1 MTDGRYLAAA
11 RQQGSILLR
20 VLLFSLSLTLV
31 FTLVANL
38 LPQVEGEA
46 PVEKEIDLS
55 ALTMDSFV
63 GLGEVIFAEK
73 GTCTLCHNN
82 LGRAPDILQLN
93 MIETAQQRLD
103 DERYQGAAKNTADYL
118 RESML
123 QPGLFVVA
131 GFGKKGSNDSESPM
145 PAVDKAPILLS
156 PIEIDAVIAYMQA
169 KDGNEVTIEL
179 PSEIPEV
186 AAAPPA
192 EPAPAASVAPP
203 APADDAQT
211 ALAKYACT
219 ACHSVAGSQSPVGPD
234 LNQVG
239 DRLDADAIRQSII
252 EPNAVV
258 AEGFFPGMM
267 PADFASKMTVS
278 ELQMIVDFLSAQKA
292 GK

>member
-1 MTDGRYLAAA
+1 MV

-46 PVEKEIDLS
+46 PVDQEIDLS
-55 ALTMDSFV
+55 ALTMEGFV
-63 GLGEVIFAEK
+63 GLGETTFANK
-73 GTCTLCHNN
+73 GTCTLCHNAM
-82 LGRAPDILQLN
+82 GRAPDILQLN

-103 DERYQGAAKNTADYL
+103 DERYQGAAKDTAEYL

-156 PIEIDAVIAYMQA
+156 PIEIDAVIAFMQA
-169 KDGNEVTIEL
+169 KDGNEVTVEL
-179 PSEIPEV
+179 PTEMPAAETQV
-186 AAAPPA
+186 AEA
-192 EPAPAASVAPP
+192 APAASSAPP
-203 APADDAQT
+203 APADSAEA
-211 ALAKYACT
+211 ALAKYICT

-239 DRLDADAIRQSII
+239 DRLSPAELRQSII

-258 AEGFFPGMM
+258 AEGFHPGMM
-267 PADFASKMTVS
+267 PVDFASKMTVS
-278 ELQMIVDFLSAQKA
+278 ELQMIVDYLSAQKA
-292 GK
+292 GN

>member
-1 MTDGRYLAAA
+1 MSAA
-11 RQQGSILLR
+11 RCNQRRPQQGSVLLR
-20 VLLFSLSLTLV
+20 VLLFSLTLTLV

-46 PVEKEIDLS
+46 PVDMEIDLS
-55 ALTMDSFV
+55 ALTMDDFV
-63 GLGEVIFAEK
+63 SLGESIFREK

-82 LGRAPDILQLN
+82 LGRAPDILRLD
-93 MIETAQQRLD
+93 MVETSGQRLQ
-103 DERYQGAAKNTADYL
+103 DERYQGVAANAAEYL
-118 RESML
+118 RESMIE
-123 QPGLFVVA
+123 PGLFVVK
-131 GFGKKGSNDSESPM
+131 GFGKKGSNDTESPM

-156 PIEIDAVIAYMQA
+156 DIEIDAVIAFLQA
-169 KDGNEVTIEL
+169 KDGNEVSVEL
-179 PSEIPEV
+179 PTEMPAAKAAEP

-192 EPAPAASVAPP
+192 APLPEPADNAEA
-203 APADDAQT
+203 

-239 DRLDADAIRQSII
+239 DRLDPGQIRESII

-267 PADFASKMTVS
+267 PADFASKMTVN
-278 ELQMIVDFLSAQKA
+278 ELQMIVDFLAGQKA
-292 GK
+292 GN

>member
-1 MTDGRYLAAA
+1 MMLSA
-11 RQQGSILLR
+11 RKEQGSILFK

-63 GLGEVIFAEK
+63 ALGESIFSEK

-93 MIETAQQRLD
+93 MVETSQQRLD
-103 DERYQGAAKNTADYL
+103 DERYQGAAKSVADYL

-123 QPGLFVVA
+123 EPGLYVVK
-131 GFGKKGSNDSESPM
+131 GFGKKGSNDTESPM
-145 PAVDKAPILLS
+145 PVVNKAPILLS
-156 PIEIDAVIAYMQA
+156 DIEIDAVIAFMQA
-169 KDGNEVTIEL
+169 KDGNEVTVAL
-179 PSEIPEV
+179 PTDMPETTSPV
-186 AAAPPA
+186 QEQPATAAPAPVIADSA
-192 EPAPAASVAPP
+192 EA
-203 APADDAQT
+203 

-239 DRLDADAIRQSII
+239 DRLDVAQIRESII

-267 PADFASKMTVS
+267 PADFANKMTVS
-278 ELQMIVDFLSAQKA
+278 ELQLIVDFLAAQKA
-292 GK
+292 GN